1 MTAARRAKLTTTVG
15 IVGAGPSGLLI
26 ANLLQQRGI
35 DCVVVDKFSREQVYA
50 RARAGFIEWR
60 NKRLLEELGLAERM
74 LREGTGHGRCE
85 FRSAGHS
92 FVFDYGA
99 LSGGCVHWVYPQHE
113 LVDDLAAS
121 FLAEGGDLRGGMEC
135 ISVLDHDEPGVVCRH
150 AVTGE
155 ELEVRCRLLAGCDGF
170 HGPVRASIPAGE
182 LEAFPIDHPFQWMAF
197 LVEAPPSSD
206 HVIYALHEDGYAAH
220 MQRSS
225 TLSRYY
231 LQCPIGDT
239 EADWPDERVWPELR
253 TRLAADG
260 FELVEGPISERTA
273 VHLRSVVF
281 EPMQYRN
288 TFLVGDAAHVITP
301 CGGKGM
307 NLALQDALAFVE
319 LAERRLA
326 GDPSALDGYSARRL
340 PDVWRL
346 QEFSHW
352 FLHMIQSYA
361 PGPDSAFMQG
371 LQRARLRALE
381 HSPELARHFAAAY
394 VGV

>member
-1 MTAARRAKLTTTVG
+1 MNSRSVVKTTVG

-35 DCVVVDKFSREQVYA
+35 DCVVVDKFTREQVYA

-60 NKRLLEELGLAERM
+60 NKLLLEQVGVAERM
-74 LREGTGHGRCE
+74 LAEGSGHGHCE
-85 FRSAGHS
+85 FRSGGHS
-92 FVFDYGA
+92 FVFDYAA
-99 LSGGCVHWVYPQHE
+99 LTGGRAHWVYPQHE
-113 LVDDLAAS
+113 LVDDMAGVFVAG
-121 FLAEGGDLRGGMEC
+121 GGDLRGGLEC
-135 ISVLDHDEPGVVCRH
+135 VGVLDHDEPVALCRD
-150 AVTGE
+150 AQSGE
-155 ELEVRCRLLAGCDGF
+155 EVELRCGLLAGCDGF
-170 HGPVRASIPAGE
+170 HGPVRASIPEGV
-182 LEAFPIDHPFQWMAF
+182 LESYLIDHPFQWIAF
-197 LVEAPPSSD
+197 LVEAPPSSE
-206 HVIYALHEDGYAAH
+206 HVIYALHEEGYAAH

-231 LQCPIGDT
+231 LQCAIGET
-239 EADWPDERVWPELR
+239 AEEWPDERVWPALR

-260 FELVEGPISERTA
+260 FELIEGPISERTP
-273 VHLRSVVF
+273 VQLRSVVF

-288 TFLVGDAAHVITP
+288 TFLAGDAAHIITP

-326 GDPSALDGYSARRL
+326 GKRSALDGYSERRL

-352 FLHMIQSYA
+352 FLHMIQCYA
-361 PGPDSAFMQG
+361 PGEGSGFMQG
-371 LQRARLRALE
+371 LQRARLQALE
-381 HSPELARHFAAAY
+381 HSPEFARHFAHAY
-394 VGV
+394 VGVE